1 MDVWVSIGSTYC
13 YLTVN
18 RVEAAARATGVPL
31 RWRVLDVRTLT
42 IRQDNIPFATKPA
55 KLAYMWRDLGRRAA
69 ARGLS
74 PRLPA
79 PYPLADLARANRV
92 ALVGLEEGWGPAY
105 IRETYRRWFEE
116 GAPAGEEPNLSAS
129 LAELGLDPGAVI
141 ARADAEATVAALAR
155 ATDAAEAAGLFG
167 VPSFVVAGELFWG
180 DDRLE
185 DALAHAAR
193 A

>member
-1 MDVWVSIGSTYC
+1 MDVWISIGSTYS

-18 RVEAAARATGVPL
+18 RIEDAAAAAGVTFT
-31 RWRVLDVRTLT
+31 WRILDVRTLT
-42 IRQDNIPFATKPA
+42 TRQNNVPFATKPA

-69 ARGLS
+69 ARWLS

-92 ALVGLEEGWGPAY
+92 ALVGLAEGWGPGYVRA
-105 IRETYRRWFEE
+105 TYRRWFED

-129 LAELGLDPGAVI
+129 LAELGLDPGAVL
-141 ARADAEATVAALAR
+141 ARADAEDVVAALAR
-155 ATDAAEAAGLFG
+155 ATDTAEAAGIFG

>member
-18 RVEAAARATGVPL
+18 RVEAAARAAGVPL

>member
-18 RVEAAARATGVPL
+18 RVEAAARAAGVPL
-31 RWRVLDVRTLT
+31 CWRVLDVRTLT

-141 ARADAEATVAALAR
+141 ARADAEATVAALAL
-155 ATDAAEAAGLFG
+155 ATDAAEADGLFG

>member
-18 RVEAAARATGVPL
+18 RVEAAARAAGVPL

-129 LAELGLDPGAVI
+129 LAELGLDPGAVF

>member
-1 MDVWVSIGSTYC
+1 MDVWISIGSTYS

-18 RVEAAARATGVPL
+18 RIEDAAAAAGVTFT
-31 RWRVLDVRTLT
+31 WRILDVRTLT
-42 IRQDNIPFATKPA
+42 TRQNNVPFATKPA

-92 ALVGLEEGWGPAY
+92 ALVGLAEGWGPGYVRA
-105 IRETYRRWFEE
+105 TYRRWFED

-129 LAELGLDPGAVI
+129 LAELGLDPGAVL
-141 ARADAEATVAALAR
+141 ARADAEDVVAALAR
-155 ATDAAEAAGLFG
+155 ATDTAEAAGIFG

-185 DALAHAAR
+185 DALAHAVR